1 MFFDNMVL
9 QNECLCTILG
19 KAPLYLKHRDRL
31 WQHRFAA
38 VLAFCKVSADFSVI
52 PCELFNFYSMVL
64 GLGSYLRCLIT
75 GAHDLVYIK

>member
-1 MFFDNMVL
+1 MFFGNMVL
-9 QNECLCTILG
+9 QNECLSTILG
-19 KAPLYLKHRDRL
+19 KAHLYLKHRDRL

-52 PCELFNFYSMVL
+52 PCELFNFYSIIL
-64 GLGSYLRCLIT
+64 GLGSYLRCLST